1 MERERERGVILG
13 KMKLARSPMEVVVVA
28 QIALGLRLFVMSSL
42 VNDAVLGVSPPL
54 FVYNTFLNRD
64 LTLLSFESRRGRM
77 KGLWS
82 LNMYVD
88 QPTKE

>member
-1 MERERERGVILG
+1 M
-13 KMKLARSPMEVVVVA
+13 A

-42 VNDAVLGVSPPL
+42 ANDAVLGVSPPL
-54 FVYNTFLNRD
+54 FVYTFLNCD
-64 LTLLSFESRRGRM
+64 LALLSFESRRGRM